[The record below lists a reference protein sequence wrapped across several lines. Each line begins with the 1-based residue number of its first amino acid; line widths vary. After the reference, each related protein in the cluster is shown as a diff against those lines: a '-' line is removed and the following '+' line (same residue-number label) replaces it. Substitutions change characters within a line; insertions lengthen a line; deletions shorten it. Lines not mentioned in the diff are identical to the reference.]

1 MWNKI
6 KKGIRNPRLIALK
19 LLNTKLARV
28 LSDKIFI
35 NLEYRLKM
43 KKKLNLNSPKTYNEK
58 LQYLKLY
65 DRKEEY
71 TDLVDKIKVRDYI
84 EKEIGSE
91 YLIPVYGFWNSY
103 EEIDFNKLPKS
114 FVLKPNHTSGDVFIC
129 HDKSKIN
136 HKDLKK
142 EIKRWLKRKYYW
154 VHREWPYK
162 NIEPQIYAEKLMKD
176 NEYDELLDYKFFC
189 FDGKPELMYVA
200 SERHSD
206 SGPKFDFFDLDF
218 KRLDIVNGYP
228 NSEAKIEKPRN
239 FEKMIQLARQLSIN
253 KKHVRVDFYECN
265 GNIYFGELTFYH
277 FSGATAFVPEKWD
290 YILGDK
296 IKL

>member
-162 NIEPQIYAEKLMKD
+162 NIEPQIYAEKLMKL
-176 NEYDELLDYKFFC
+176 Y
-189 FDGKPELMYVA
+189 
-200 SERHSD
+200 
-206 SGPKFDFFDLDF
+206 
-218 KRLDIVNGYP
+218 
-228 NSEAKIEKPRN
+228 
-239 FEKMIQLARQLSIN
+239 
-253 KKHVRVDFYECN
+253 
-265 GNIYFGELTFYH
+265 
-277 FSGATAFVPEKWD
+277 
-290 YILGDK
+290 
-296 IKL
+296 

>member
-91 YLIPVYGFWNSY
+91 ILN
-103 EEIDFNKLPKS
+103 
-114 FVLKPNHTSGDVFIC
+114 T
-129 HDKSKIN
+129 
-136 HKDLKK
+136 
-142 EIKRWLKRKYYW
+142 
-154 VHREWPYK
+154 
-162 NIEPQIYAEKLMKD
+162 
-176 NEYDELLDYKFFC
+176 
-189 FDGKPELMYVA
+189 
-200 SERHSD
+200 
-206 SGPKFDFFDLDF
+206 
-218 KRLDIVNGYP
+218 RLWFL
-228 NSEAKIEKPRN
+228 E
-239 FEKMIQLARQLSIN
+239 QL
-253 KKHVRVDFYECN
+253 
-265 GNIYFGELTFYH
+265 
-277 FSGATAFVPEKWD
+277 
-290 YILGDK
+290 
-296 IKL
+296 